1 MHAKAIAND
10 RYSILSIAAHWLT
23 LALLIAVYALIE
35 FRDVFPK
42 GTAGHYAMKTWHEM
56 LGLAVFALTFGR
68 LALRWLLPAPP
79 IAPAPPA
86 WQHALAKAMHLALYA
101 FLLAMPLLG
110 WLMLSAKGKVIP
122 FFGLELPPLLAANK
136 ALGHDLEEIHETIG
150 NLGYWLIGL
159 HAGAALVHHYLMRD
173 DTLAR
178 MLPWRRRDSRPVD
191 AGIALPGSG
200 R

>member
-1 MHAKAIAND
+1 MQTSSAARD
-10 RYSILSIAAHWLT
+10 RYHGLSMAAHWLT
-23 LALLIAVYALIE
+23 LVLLVMVYALIE
-35 FRDVFPK
+35 FRGVFPK
-42 GTAGHYAMKTWHEM
+42 GTAGHDAMKTWHEM

-86 WQHALAKAMHLALYA
+86 WQHALAKTMHLALYA

-110 WLMLSAKGKVIP
+110 WLMLSAKGKAIP
-122 FFGLELPPLLAANK
+122 FFGIELPPLLAANK

-159 HAGAALVHHYLMRD
+159 HAAAALFHHYLLRD
-173 DTLAR
+173 NTLVR
-178 MLPWRRRDSRPVD
+178 MLPWRRRDSQPVD